1 MTPAAILNA
10 SQAEGV
16 RLALTPENTI
26 RATGDADA
34 IRRWL
39 PMIRTRKPDLL
50 AVLAE
55 ESAIRR
61 WLAHID
67 EADPAIIDDVIQRCR
82 DTPEARSYFL
92 HRAKTDLNNE
102 GANDR

>member
-39 PMIRTRKPDLL
+39 PTIRTRKADLL
-50 AVLAE
+50 DALAE
-55 ESAIRR
+55 ESTIRR
-61 WLAHID
+61 WLAHIQED
-67 EADPAIIDDVIQRCR
+67 DPAIIDAVIQKCR
-82 DTPEARSYFL
+82 DTPEARDYFL
-92 HRAKTDLNNE
+92 RRAKTDLNNE
-102 GANDR
+102 GVNR

>member
-1 MTPAAILNA
+1 MTPAAILRA

-39 PMIRTRKPDLL
+39 PTIRARKADLL
-50 AVLAE
+50 AALGE
-55 ESAIRR
+55 EQAVRR
-61 WLAHID
+61 WLAHIQ
-67 EADPAIIDDVIQRCR
+67 ETDPAIIDDVIQKCR

-92 HRAKTDLNNE
+92 HRAKTDLNE